1 MIVRKRG
8 KYFILIK
15 QHDHALIAG
24 EMAAHIDEPIQPLA
38 KTLFAIS
45 HHDIG
50 WEELDRSVLWD
61 EKTNCPV
68 SFYEYPLLPKLEAYT
83 RGISKVVANDHYAG
97 FLCSKHYA
105 SFFTNETDPACRR
118 FREQELARQNQL
130 REYFTEIEEENIAR
144 NFRLL
149 QYSDQ
154 LSLFVCLNEP
164 GENTFPWY
172 QDGIFYQGKR
182 YEWIWEGKDRLR
194 LSPNLFKQSYSIE
207 IPYQMVDSYRRLVGS
222 QTYTLHVT
230 V

>member
-8 KYFILIK
+8 KHFILIK

-24 EMAAHIDEPIQPLA
+24 EMAAHIHEPVQPLA
-38 KTLFAIS
+38 KTLYAIS

-50 WEELDRSVLWD
+50 WEELDQSVLWN
-61 EKTNCPV
+61 EETNSPYD
-68 SFYEYPLLPKLEAYT
+68 FRNYPLLPKLEAYAQ
-83 RGISKVVANDHYAG
+83 GISRVVASDYYAG

-105 SFFTNETDPACRR
+105 SFFTNEIDPVCRK
-118 FREQELARQNQL
+118 FREQELARQHQL
-130 REYFTEIEEENIAR
+130 REYFTETEEENIAR

-149 QYSDQ
+149 QFCDQ

-164 GENTFPWY
+164 GENTDPWY

-182 YEWIWEGKDRLR
+182 YEWVWEGKEQLR
-194 LSPNLFKQSYSIE
+194 LSPNLFKQSFSID
-207 IPYQMVDSYRRLVGS
+207 IPFQMVDSYRRLVGS
-222 QTYTLHVT
+222 QTYTLKVL